1 MRFDKGFLEVIS
13 LFRNADNS
21 NQTPEFINDEN
32 APSNSYDTR
41 GLTEKALNN
50 ELSQQKLTETFKI
63 ELSQQKLTEA
73 IIWSEV
79 LGKPLCKRRKSR

>member
-1 MRFDKGFLEVIS
+1 MKYGKGLKEVNSMYRSVASPYQDSETKINVNVTISPIETQDSSDK
-13 LFRNADNS
+13 
-21 NQTPEFINDEN
+21 EFN
-32 APSNSYDTR
+32 
-41 GLTEKALNN
+41 L
-50 ELSQQKLTETFKI
+50 

>member
-1 MRFDKGFLEVIS
+1 MKYGKGLNEVNSMYRSVASPYQDSETKINVNVTISPIETQDSSDK
-13 LFRNADNS
+13 
-21 NQTPEFINDEN
+21 EFN
-32 APSNSYDTR
+32 
-41 GLTEKALNN
+41 L
-50 ELSQQKLTETFKI
+50 